1 MTMPCTYRTVECCTC
16 GSPVF
21 TPVVDGY
28 SVDVDPCGRPL
39 CDECVPVPA
48 LTVAV
53 IVAARPERRRL
64 AAVA

>member
-1 MTMPCTYRTVECCTC
+1 MTMPCTYRTVACGTC

-21 TPVVDGY
+21 TPVVEGY

-39 CDECVPVPA
+39 CDECAPA
-48 LTVAV
+48 PTVATF
-53 IVAARPERRRL
+53 RL